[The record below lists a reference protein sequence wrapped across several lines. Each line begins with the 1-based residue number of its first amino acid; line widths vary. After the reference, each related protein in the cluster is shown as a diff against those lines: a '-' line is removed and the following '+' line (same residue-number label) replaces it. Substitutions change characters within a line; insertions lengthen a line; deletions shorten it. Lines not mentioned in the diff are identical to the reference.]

1 MIWKPAHIRQITN
14 TNLSPIPTNYQYQQ
28 ITYTNK
34 SPIPRGADIT
44 GSHIR
49 QFWSNQDHFNNSR
62 SWSLCKHSDVSTL
75 VKVKV
80 DLFNLKHVTVCLHQ
94 MHSKTIETL
103 ILVKFDLVDFKHV
116 GSLFTSNALE
126 NLKISPTTIEAQL

>member
-1 MIWKPAHIRQITN
+1 MFFVQTDCMSLSMIWKPAHIRQITN
-14 TNLSPIPTNYQYQQ
+14 TNISPIPTKPKNHQYQQ
-28 ITYTNK
+28 ITNLNK
-34 SPIPRGADIT
+34 SPIPRETEMT

-49 QFWSNQDHFNNSR
+49 QFWSNQDYFKNPR
-62 SWSLCKHSDVSTL
+62 SWSLCKHSDMLTL

-80 DLFNLKHVTVCLHQ
+80 
-94 MHSKTIETL
+94 
-103 ILVKFDLVDFKHV
+103 DLVDFKHV

>member
-1 MIWKPAHIRQITN
+1 M
-14 TNLSPIPTNYQYQQ
+14 
-28 ITYTNK
+28 
-34 SPIPRGADIT
+34 
-44 GSHIR
+44 
-49 QFWSNQDHFNNSR
+49 
-62 SWSLCKHSDVSTL
+62 STL

-103 ILVKFDLVDFKHV
+103 ILVKFDLLDFKHV
-116 GSLFTSNALE
+116 DSLFTSNALE